1 MSYKLASVLAS
12 ALALAAWNYHFPKAP
27 RADHKKVE
35 NVLKIQLLKQGE
47 KGRNATE
54 KVQPGAR
61 TGGFQLKNRA
71 NNVQRD
77 RLPLPIFTILS
88 TPMPLSTVFILLC
101 VHVFRAVS
109 ALCVRVLSADGLVN
123 LLLGVSTT
131 LFYRRWK
138 REKTELERTNSQLKA
153 ELHQKEKLNADANR
167 TLAEVEAWLEKW
179 AEELGLVA
187 EDLET
192 ERAES
197 RGKLLSLQRLVT
209 SLRSEESVMVEDRNR
224 AAENPEAAGR
234 HENPDW

>member
-61 TGGFQLKNRA
+61 TGAVSDPEEF
-71 NNVQRD
+71 QRD
-77 RLPLPIFTILS
+77 RLPPPIFTILS
-88 TPMPLSTVFILLC
+88 TQMPRSTVFILLC
-101 VHVFRAVS
+101 VHVCGAVS

-138 REKTELERTNSQLKA
+138 RPKEL
-153 ELHQKEKLNADANR
+153 
-167 TLAEVEAWLEKW
+167 
-179 AEELGLVA
+179 
-187 EDLET
+187 
-192 ERAES
+192 
-197 RGKLLSLQRLVT
+197 
-209 SLRSEESVMVEDRNR
+209 
-224 AAENPEAAGR
+224 
-234 HENPDW
+234 

>member
-61 TGGFQLKNRA
+61 TG
-71 NNVQRD
+71 
-77 RLPLPIFTILS
+77 
-88 TPMPLSTVFILLC
+88 
-101 VHVFRAVS
+101 AVS